1 MNLFVRGATACASAP
16 NAFKRQGSSLAVVW
30 LQGSVPLSRAHAITC
45 DRKVIASA
53 RPTAGWSQWP
63 DCDCLETQ
71 SHRPESEGSTLTIVV
86 KRRQGTILVVRRHS
100 GHIRKVAGIH
110 VFSQCCHALPG
121 TTEFNLFGWSSGA
134 RLYTYIYNIYLL
146 PDTIPLLHN
155 QLASP
160 GAWDFTEACQTL
172 IEGIKI
178 CLLFWNPSGHSLY
191 ILSRK
196 QKNWNEMF

>member
-1 MNLFVRGATACASAP
+1 MTILVNLFVRGATACESAP

-71 SHRPESEGSTLTIVV
+71 SHRPESEGSTLVV
-86 KRRQGTILVVRRHS
+86 KRRQGTIFVVRRHS
-100 GHIRKVAGIH
+100 
-110 VFSQCCHALPG
+110 
-121 TTEFNLFGWSSGA
+121 A
-134 RLYTYIYNIYLL
+134 RLLEYSFFTMLSFCLRVVLRFHGLLSSISLDEVQEQGCIYLL

-160 GAWDFTEACQTL
+160 GAWDFT
-172 IEGIKI
+172 
-178 CLLFWNPSGHSLY
+178 
-191 ILSRK
+191 
-196 QKNWNEMF
+196 